1 MRTLKEADIKGKRVF
16 VRVDFNVPMDDGKIT
31 DNNRIKAAVPTI
43 QYLLSAGAKVI
54 LGTHLGR
61 PEGKVDP
68 KYSTIPL
75 AHELAKILNKEVVA
89 TDFVVGPEIDH
100 LVSEMKASDIL
111 VLGNLRFDPGEEKN
125 DEGFAKKLASLA
137 EVYVNDAFAVCH
149 REAASVSA
157 IAKLLPSYA
166 GFLVASEVENL
177 GALIDKPKRPFVL
190 IIGGAKVEDKAGMI
204 MNLSSKVDKILIG
217 GAVANTFLSASGM
230 DISESVYD
238 QKMLFDCRTMLQKH
252 GKQIIMPV
260 DGARQ
265 KTEKGGFKILD
276 IGPAT
281 VKQFENEIKRAKT
294 IFWNGNLGMTEESKF
309 AKGTEEVA
317 KAVNTN
323 KGVKIAAGGDTV
335 GFLDNH
341 GLTAG
346 MTFVSTGGGAALEF
360 LAGKKLPG
368 IEALK

>member
-1 MRTLKEADIKGKRVF
+1 MRTLREVDVKGKKVF

-43 QYLLSAGAKVI
+43 KYLLDAGARVI

-61 PEGKVDP
+61 PDGKVDP

-75 AHELAKILNKEVVA
+75 AHELAKILNKEVIA
-89 TDFVVGPEIDH
+89 TDFVTGPEVSH
-100 LVSEMKASDIL
+100 LAGGMQAGDIL
-111 VLGNLRFDPGEEKN
+111 LLGNLRFNAGEEKN
-125 DEGFAKKLASLA
+125 DQGFARELAGMA
-137 EVYVNDAFAVCH
+137 EIYVNDAFAVCH

-157 IAKLLPSYA
+157 IARLLPSCA
-166 GFLVASEVENL
+166 GFLVESEVKNL
-177 GALIDKPKRPFVL
+177 GELIEKPKRPFVL

-204 MNLSSKVDKILIG
+204 INLAPKVDKILIG
-217 GAVANTFLSASGM
+217 GAVGNTFLAATGM

-238 QKMLFDCRTMLQKH
+238 QKMVADCRAMLEKH
-252 GKQIIMPV
+252 GRQIVMPS

-281 VKQFENEIKRAKT
+281 IKQFVSEIKRAKT
-294 IFWNGNLGMTEESKF
+294 IFWNGNLGMTEEAQF
-309 AKGTEEVA
+309 AGGTAEVA
-317 KAVNTN
+317 KAVEAS
-323 KGVKIAAGGDTV
+323 KGIKIVAGGDTV
-335 GFLDNH
+335 GFLDTH
-341 GLTAG
+341 KLIEK